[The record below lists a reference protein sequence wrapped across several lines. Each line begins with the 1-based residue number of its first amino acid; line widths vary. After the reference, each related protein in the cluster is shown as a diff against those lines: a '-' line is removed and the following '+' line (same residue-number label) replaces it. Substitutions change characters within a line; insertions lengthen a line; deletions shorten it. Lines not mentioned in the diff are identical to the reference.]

1 MIDNFKSSKVTGR
14 SKDCMNYFDTAAGMN
29 LTSEP
34 MVCHLYEMA
43 SYSIKTLQKK
53 MRVRALFGLMKI
65 RQVFFSNEK
74 FQLALM
80 A

>member
-53 MRVRALFGLMKI
+53 C
-65 RQVFFSNEK
+65 E
-74 FQLALM
+74 
-80 A
+80 